1 MATVRGMTPE
11 AIRAL
16 LKKEIG
22 DYQALSIAVN
32 SAKGA
37 SDSAVA
43 EVENIRKDLEKM
55 DFDFDTSQLD
65 KAMEK
70 FETDMTELNQNLD
83 ELKDEAL
90 ARENKLTALEK
101 ALNKDRS
108 EFNKEMQ
115 KMAKELSDSK
125 EKLQQDLSEASEKLA
140 QNVSEVGT
148 NLSGELEKAN
158 KTLRES
164 LDKDLKKLDNDLSST
179 FDKNLRS
186 LERRH
191 GQMINS
197 LGDSLGAY
205 QRNSESAVSGLAS
218 EIEKAKAYAEGF
230 LQPGNLVWNPMA
242 LDDARGITPNNTN
255 VTIESSP
262 SGGKDGVGAL
272 KINRTSTG
280 SSYIYYGQPQG
291 LEFELRPGDVV
302 AVSAWIKSTVEVPVE
317 TLGFHVSFGSRV
329 VYNTT
334 KIPANAWAYISGDI
348 PYAQGA
354 PKTVG
359 FRVVIDKDFPANG
372 SVIISD
378 PHAKR
383 KVTSD
388 LIVDGAVVSD
398 KIATNAV
405 EARNIV
411 SGAVTAG
418 KIAAD
423 AVEARNIASGAVTA
437 GKIAADAVTANN
449 ILAGSI
455 GAKHIVSKS
464 IGADQ
469 LAANSVTSD
478 KIVSNAVDADKIKAK
493 SIGTDQL
500 AANAVTADKI
510 KANAVTSAKID
521 SEAVTAQKLAAGAV
535 TADKIAAYSITANHM
550 VLAQPGNLI
559 ANGSLS
565 AGNAGWDSSLHY
577 DNTNQSVPPTGRYL
591 ITKPGQGSMDAQGND
606 KWFDVQPGASYAF
619 EIWLYS
625 DKPGSLF
632 YLECRNQDGNHA
644 GSAGKTVNEGDFWTG
659 GYIYLV
665 NARTLSTG
673 WNRYS
678 CVYTMGSDTTRA
690 RLGTFFF
697 NHPKGTEQNARVAF
711 AGVSMRP
718 MADASLIVEGGI
730 QAGHIASKAITTD
743 HMSAN
748 SIDGDR
754 IKSNTLDADK
764 IRAKS
769 LTSDHVTFK
778 DGFIKNAMIGDSQ
791 ITNAKIKDL
800 NADKINAGTMHG
812 DRIQAGTLDANR
824 IKANTLSADQ
834 ISTGTMSGDRIQSNT
849 LDANRIKAGTL
860 DAQQIATGTLNSDRI
875 AANSITVKELRAGT
889 IVPIG
894 GSLIPSEP
902 KVSGGVPEPIWWEA
916 CDTELAA
923 NYSGWPRPEGN
934 PWRTHS
940 QAQSKQQTVAPPQ
953 RLVKVKPGQKYRLTF
968 WCRSTKPDTTLFI
981 EMRDQNGS
989 HAVKSGAV
997 YGSVNSGKYLSKK
1010 KSDEDWPVTDFSE
1023 SKTGSYLV
1031 ANFTMPTSITK
1042 VTSTIEFKE
1051 DVEYVS
1057 LRNFYFNHPNGSNQA
1072 NQWLSG
1078 LSLELEIPDQQAID
1092 ARQDDAIERMDKD
1105 ATFLNGVMMNIARML
1120 VRAEQNKGDST
1131 LLTTNFE
1138 GTLLYGML
1146 GIRTG
1151 RNGLVDLY
1159 ISPEWK
1165 GRIEFIANCSV
1176 GAFNGTPAT
1185 WFSTVTDDDFATHT
1199 TSSVRAKPPSQFK
1212 HNGKFKY
1219 AQVDVR
1225 PQGAGA
1231 LDQLAVS
1238 IYHVPSYYEMFQL
1251 LTTKEITRVGMLEY
1265 GRSTDDP
1272 EPRLK
1277 EAPAWDRRGS
1287 GLSSRR

>member
-43 EVENIRKDLEKM
+43 EVENIRKDLENM

-90 ARENKLTALEK
+90 ARENKLSALEI

-108 EFNKEMQ
+108 KFNQEMRD
-115 KMAKELSDSK
+115 MAKELSDSK
-125 EKLQQDLSEASEKLA
+125 EHLERELSEVSEKLA

-164 LDKDLKKLDNDLSST
+164 LDKDLKKLDDDLSAA
-179 FDKNLRS
+179 FDKGLQGVETRQNNKIDRV
-186 LERRH
+186 R
-191 GQMINS
+191 
-197 LGDSLGAY
+197 DSLTYY
-205 QRNSESAVSGLAS
+205 QNYNDAKMSSVISDVGR
-218 EIEKAKAYAEGF
+218 AKAYADGF
-230 LQPGNLVWNPMA
+230 LQPGNLVWNPRA
-242 LDDARGITPNNTN
+242 LDDARGITPKNAN
-255 VTIESSP
+255 VKIESSP
-262 SGGKDGVGAL
+262 SGSKDGVGAL
-272 KINRTSTG
+272 KITHTNTE
-280 SSYIYYGQPQG
+280 SSYIDYGQPQG

-317 TLGFHVSFGSRV
+317 TLGFHVSWGSRV
-329 VYNTT
+329 VYNTS
-334 KIPANAWAYISGDI
+334 KIPANAWAHISGDI
-348 PYAQGA
+348 PYAQRA

-388 LIVDGAVVSD
+388 LIVDGAVMSQSL
-398 KIATNAV
+398 AT
-405 EARNIV
+405 
-411 SGAVTAG
+411 
-418 KIAAD
+418 
-423 AVEARNIASGAVTA
+423 GAVTA

-455 GAKHIVSKS
+455 GAREIAAKS
-464 IGADQ
+464 IGA
-469 LAANSVTSD
+469 
-478 KIVSNAVDADKIKAK
+478 
-493 SIGTDQL
+493 DQL

-510 KANAVTSAKID
+510 AANAVNADKIKAKSIGTDHLVSNAVTTEKLASKAVKADNID
-521 SEAVTAQKLAAGAV
+521 ANAVTAQK
-535 TADKIAAYSITANHM
+535 IASKAINGDHIQANSIDTTKLTI
-550 VLAQPGNLI
+550 VPGNLFPDPHFQDPTWGTSGTSY
-559 ANGSLS
+559 AHKNNGGEFRMFPNGKQVGTYYTPDGIGDGALM
-565 AGNAGWDSSLHY
+565 LE
-577 DNTNQSVPPTGRYL
+577 
-591 ITKPGQGSMDAQGND
+591 
-606 KWFDVQPGASYAF
+606 PGASYRITMNVYGGSQFPDDAQFIVYLRYRNSSGRYIPSQRVAIPATRGASVESAIFTAPDNASSSLYTIGFFAF
-619 EIWLYS
+619 
-625 DKPGSLF
+625 F
-632 YLECRNQDGNHA
+632 DGN
-644 GSAGKTVNEGDFWTG
+644 G
-659 GYIYLV
+659 G
-665 NARTLSTG
+665 TLSI
-673 WNRYS
+673 WD
-678 CVYTMGSDTTRA
+678 VQLTRA
-690 RLGTFFF
+690 
-697 NHPKGTEQNARVAF
+697 
-711 AGVSMRP
+711 
-718 MADASLIVEGGI
+718 ADASLIVKGGV
-730 QAGHIASKAITTD
+730 QADHIASGAITTD

-778 DGFIKNAMIGDSQ
+778 KGFIDNAMIGDAQ
-791 ITNAKIKDL
+791 ITSGKIKDL
-800 NADKINAGTMHG
+800 DAGKITTGTMHG
-812 DRIQAGTLDANR
+812 DRIQSNTLNANR
-824 IKANTLSADQ
+824 IKAGTLSADQ
-834 ISTGTMSGDRIQSNT
+834 IATGTMHGDRIQSNT

-923 NYSGWPRPEGN
+923 NFKGYPRPEGN
-934 PWRTHS
+934 PWRMCS
-940 QAQSKQQTVAPPQ
+940 NASNQSQTVAPPQ
-953 RLVKVKPGQKYRLTF
+953 RLVKIKPGQKYRLTF

-997 YGSVNSGKYLSKK
+997 YGSVNSGKYLTKK
-1010 KSDEDWPVTDFSE
+1010 KSDEDWAVTDFSE

-1031 ANFTMPTSITK
+1031 ANFTLPTSITK

-1057 LRNFYFNHPNGSNQA
+1057 LRNFYFNHSNGGNQG
-1072 NQWLSG
+1072 NQWLAG

-1092 ARQDDAIERMDKD
+1092 ARQDDAIDRMVKD
-1105 ATFLNGVMMNIARML
+1105 ATFLNGVMLNIARML
-1120 VRAEQNKGDST
+1120 VRAEQNKGDSAI
-1131 LLTTNFE
+1131 LTTNFE
-1138 GTLLYGML
+1138 GTLLYGMM

-1151 RNGLVDLY
+1151 RSGLVDLY

-1185 WFSTVTDDDFATHT
+1185 WFSEVTDDNFTTHT
-1199 TSSVRAKPPSQFK
+1199 TSSVQAQPPSQFK
-1212 HNGKFKY
+1212 HNGTFKY
-1219 AQVDVR
+1219 ARVDVR
-1225 PQGAGA
+1225 PPGGGA

-1265 GRSTDDP
+1265 GRSTSDP

-1277 EAPAWDRRGS
+1277 ETPSWERRG

>member
-16 LKKEIG
+16 LKREIG

-43 EVENIRKDLEKM
+43 EVENIRKDLENM

-90 ARENKLTALEK
+90 ARENKLSALEI

-108 EFNKEMQ
+108 EFNQEMQ

-125 EKLQQDLSEASEKLA
+125 TQLEKDLSETSEKLA
-140 QNVSEVGT
+140 QNLTDVGA
-148 NLSGELEKAN
+148 NLSSELEKVN
-158 KTLRES
+158 KTVKKDLAKDLSNLDRKLQTIFSES
-164 LDKDLKKLDNDLSST
+164 LNNVADDLNSRAYGIDKDLNDYKSKT
-179 FDKNLRS
+179 
-186 LERRH
+186 
-191 GQMINS
+191 
-197 LGDSLGAY
+197 DSKMGTL
-205 QRNSESAVSGLAS
+205 LS
-218 EIEKAKAYAEGF
+218 EIDKAKAYADGF
-230 LQPGNLVWNPMA
+230 MQPGNLVWNPMA
-242 LDDARGITPNNTN
+242 LDNARDIFTNNYVTRVTYNDNTGRPPKTGITIRKNSDSTSY
-255 VTIESSP
+255 ISY
-262 SGGKDGVGAL
+262 GGSKYATFDVKDGNQFQ
-272 KINRTSTG
+272 I
-280 SSYIYYGQPQG
+280 
-291 LEFELRPGDVV
+291 
-302 AVSAWIKSTVEVPVE
+302 SAWVKSTNDLPARA
-317 TLGFHVSFGSRV
+317 LGFLA
-329 VYNTT
+329 T
-334 KIPANAWAYISGDI
+334 KCAPEYAPPIPANTWTKVSVDVSVRYGGSDSFGFFQVYATSSIPVGTDI
-348 PYAQGA
+348 
-354 PKTVG
+354 
-359 FRVVIDKDFPANG
+359 
-372 SVIISD
+372 IISE
-378 PHAKR
+378 PHAVQKT
-383 KVTSD
+383 TSD
-388 LIVDGAVVSD
+388 LIVDGAVTSQSL
-398 KIATNAV
+398 AT
-405 EARNIV
+405 
-411 SGAVTAG
+411 
-418 KIAAD
+418 
-423 AVEARNIASGAVTA
+423 GAVTA

-455 GAKHIVSKS
+455 GAREIAAKS

-469 LAANSVTSD
+469 LAANAVTAD
-478 KIVSNAVDADKIKAK
+478 KIAANAVDADKIKAK
-493 SIGTDQL
+493 AIGTDQL

-535 TADKIAAYSITANHM
+535 TADKIAAHSITANHM

-565 AGNAGWDSSLHY
+565 AGDAGWDSSLY
-577 DNTNQSVPPTGRYL
+577 YQNANQSVPPTGRYL
-591 ITKPGQGSMDAQGND
+591 ITKPGQGSMDAQGYD

-632 YLECRNQDGNHA
+632 YLACRNQDGNHA
-644 GSAGKTVNEGDFWTG
+644 GSAGKTVNEGDLWSG
-659 GYIYLV
+659 GGVYLIT
-665 NARTLSTG
+665 ARTLSTG
-673 WNRYS
+673 WRRYS
-678 CVYTMGSDTTRA
+678 CVYTMDSNTTRA

-697 NHPKGTEQNARVAF
+697 NHPNGKEQNARVAF

-778 DGFIKNAMIGDSQ
+778 NGFIKEAMIGNAQ
-791 ITNAKIKDL
+791 ITSGKIKELD
-800 NADKINAGTMHG
+800 AGKITTGTMSG
-812 DRIQAGTLDANR
+812 YRIQAGTLDANR
-824 IKANTLSADQ
+824 IKAGTLSADQ
-834 ISTGTMSGDRIQSNT
+834 IATGTMSGDRIQSNT

-860 DAQQIATGTLNSDRI
+860 SADQIATGTLNSDRI

-902 KVSGGVPEPIWWEA
+902 KVSGGVPEPIWWEV
-916 CDTELAA
+916 CDNELAA
-923 NYSGWPRPEGN
+923 NYSGYPRPEGN
-934 PWRTHS
+934 PWRLCST
-940 QAQSKQQTVAPPQ
+940 AQSKQQTVAPPQ
-953 RLVKVKPGQKYRLTF
+953 RLVKIKPGQKYRLTF
-968 WCRSTKPDTTLFI
+968 WCRSTKPDTTLYI

-997 YGSVNSGKYLSKK
+997 YGSVNSGKYLTKK

-1057 LRNFYFNHPNGSNQA
+1057 LRNFYFNHSNGSNQG
-1072 NQWLSG
+1072 NQWLAG

-1092 ARQDDAIERMDKD
+1092 ARQDDAIDRMDKD

-1120 VRAEQNKGDST
+1120 VRAEQNKADST

-1146 GIRTG
+1146 GIRTSS
-1151 RNGLVDLY
+1151 NGQVDLY

-1185 WFSTVTDDDFATHT
+1185 WFRKVTDDDFTTHT
-1199 TSSVRAKPPSQFK
+1199 TSSVRVAPPTPFK

-1219 AQVDVR
+1219 TRVDVR
-1225 PQGAGA
+1225 PRGEGV
-1231 LDQLAVS
+1231 LDQLSVA

-1265 GRSTDDP
+1265 GRSTSDP
-1272 EPRLK
+1272 EPKLK
-1277 EAPAWDRRGS
+1277 EAPSWERRGS

>member
-16 LKKEIG
+16 LKREIG

-43 EVENIRKDLEKM
+43 EVENIRKDLENM

-90 ARENKLTALEK
+90 ARENKLSALEI
-101 ALNKDRS
+101 ALSKDRS
-108 EFNKEMQ
+108 KFNQEMRD
-115 KMAKELSDSK
+115 MAKELSDSK
-125 EKLQQDLSEASEKLA
+125 EKLQKDLSEVSEKLA

-205 QRNSESAVSGLAS
+205 QRNSESAVSSLAS
-218 EIEKAKAYAEGF
+218 DIEKAKAYAEGF

-329 VYNTT
+329 VYNTS

-348 PYAQGA
+348 PYAQRA

-388 LIVDGAVVSD
+388 LIVDGAVTSQSLD
-398 KIATNAV
+398 T
-405 EARNIV
+405 
-411 SGAVTAG
+411 
-418 KIAAD
+418 
-423 AVEARNIASGAVTA
+423 GAVTA

-455 GAKHIVSKS
+455 GAREIAAKS

-469 LAANSVTSD
+469 LAANSVTSE

-493 SIGTDQL
+493 SIGTDHLVSNAVTTEKL
-500 AANAVTADKI
+500 ASKAVKADNIDANAVTA
-510 KANAVTSAKID
+510 
-521 SEAVTAQKLAAGAV
+521 Q
-535 TADKIAAYSITANHM
+535 KIASKAINGDHIQANSIDTTKLTIM
-550 VLAQPGNLI
+550 PGNLFPDPHFQDPTWGTSGTSY
-559 ANGSLS
+559 AHKNNGGEFRMFPNGKQVGTYYTPKDIGDGALM
-565 AGNAGWDSSLHY
+565 LE
-577 DNTNQSVPPTGRYL
+577 
-591 ITKPGQGSMDAQGND
+591 
-606 KWFDVQPGASYAF
+606 PGASYRITMNVYGSGALPDDTQF
-619 EIWLYS
+619 IVYLRYQNSSGRYIPSQRVAIPASKGTSVESAIFTAPDNASSSLYTIGFFVFAEGNGGMISIWDVQL
-625 DKPGSLF
+625 
-632 YLECRNQDGNHA
+632 
-644 GSAGKTVNEGDFWTG
+644 
-659 GYIYLV
+659 
-665 NARTLSTG
+665 
-673 WNRYS
+673 
-678 CVYTMGSDTTRA
+678 TRA
-690 RLGTFFF
+690 
-697 NHPKGTEQNARVAF
+697 
-711 AGVSMRP
+711 
-718 MADASLIVEGGI
+718 ADASLIVKGGV
-730 QAGHIASKAITTD
+730 QADHIASKAITTD

-778 DGFIKNAMIGDSQ
+778 KGFIDNAMIGDAQ
-791 ITNAKIKDL
+791 ITSGKIKDL
-800 NADKINAGTMHG
+800 DAGKITTGTMHG
-812 DRIQAGTLDANR
+812 DRIQSNTLNANR
-824 IKANTLSADQ
+824 IKAGTLSADQ
-834 ISTGTMSGDRIQSNT
+834 ISTGTMHGDRIQSNT
-849 LDANRIKAGTL
+849 LDANRIKTGTL
-860 DAQQIATGTLNSDRI
+860 DAKQIATGTLNADRI
-875 AANSITVKELRAGT
+875 GADSITVKELRAGT

-902 KVSGGVPEPIWWEA
+902 KVSGGVPEPIWWEV
-916 CDTELAA
+916 CDNELAA
-923 NYSGWPRPEGN
+923 NFKGYPRPEGN
-934 PWRTHS
+934 PWRRCS
-940 QAQSKQQTVAPPQ
+940 NASNQSQTVAPPQ
-953 RLVKVKPGQKYRLTF
+953 RLVKIKPGQKYRLTF
-968 WCRSTKPDTTLFI
+968 WCRSTKPDTTLYI

-997 YGSVNSGKYLSKK
+997 YGSVNSGKYLTKK
-1010 KSDEDWPVTDFSE
+1010 KSNEDWPVTDFSE

-1031 ANFTMPTSITK
+1031 ANFTLPTSITK

-1057 LRNFYFNHPNGSNQA
+1057 LRNFYFNHSNGSNQG
-1072 NQWLSG
+1072 NQYLAG

-1092 ARQDDAIERMDKD
+1092 ARQDDAIDRMDKD
-1105 ATFLNGVMMNIARML
+1105 ATFLNGVMLNIARML
-1120 VRAEQNKGDST
+1120 VRAEQNKADST

-1146 GIRTG
+1146 GIKTSSSG
-1151 RNGLVDLY
+1151 KVDLY

-1185 WFSTVTDDDFATHT
+1185 WFSKVTDDDFTTHT
-1199 TSSVRAKPPSQFK
+1199 TSSVRVAPPTQFK

-1219 AQVDVR
+1219 TRVDVR
-1225 PQGAGA
+1225 PRGEGV
-1231 LDQLAVS
+1231 LDQLSVA

-1277 EAPAWDRRGS
+1277 EAPSWERRGS

>member
-16 LKKEIG
+16 LKREIG

-43 EVENIRKDLEKM
+43 EVENIRKDLENM

-125 EKLQQDLSEASEKLA
+125 EKLQQDLSEVSEKLA

-179 FDKNLRS
+179 FDNNLRS

-197 LGDSLGAY
+197 LGDSMGAY
-205 QRNSESAVSGLAS
+205 LRNTESAVSGLAS
-218 EIEKAKAYAEGF
+218 DLEKAKAYAEGF

-348 PYAQGA
+348 PYAQRA

-423 AVEARNIASGAVTA
+423 AV
-437 GKIAADAVTANN
+437 TANN

-493 SIGTDQL
+493 SIGTDHLVANAVTTEKL
-500 AANAVTADKI
+500 ASKAVKADNIDANAVTA
-510 KANAVTSAKID
+510 
-521 SEAVTAQKLAAGAV
+521 Q
-535 TADKIAAYSITANHM
+535 KIASKAINGDHIQANSIDTTKLTIMPGNLFPDPHFQDSCWGDSGQVYAHKNNGGELRFYPINAQHGRYYQPSGARDESMMLEKNSAYRITANIWGNNNITKGMRINVYMRYTQTSGSKGVRLIGSIPVTVGVSVESETLTTPDNMRDSECTIGFFVDKPWDGGEVSMWDVHM
-550 VLAQPGNLI
+550 TRA
-559 ANGSLS
+559 A
-565 AGNAGWDSSLHY
+565 DSSLIVKGGVQADH
-577 DNTNQSVPPTGRYL
+577 
-591 ITKPGQGSMDAQGND
+591 ITSG
-606 KWFDVQPGASYAF
+606 
-619 EIWLYS
+619 
-625 DKPGSLF
+625 
-632 YLECRNQDGNHA
+632 
-644 GSAGKTVNEGDFWTG
+644 
-659 GYIYLV
+659 
-665 NARTLSTG
+665 
-673 WNRYS
+673 
-678 CVYTMGSDTTRA
+678 
-690 RLGTFFF
+690 
-697 NHPKGTEQNARVAF
+697 
-711 AGVSMRP
+711 
-718 MADASLIVEGGI
+718 
-730 QAGHIASKAITTD
+730 AITTD

-778 DGFIKNAMIGDSQ
+778 KGFIDNAMIGDAQ
-791 ITNAKIKDL
+791 ITSGKIKDL
-800 NADKINAGTMHG
+800 DAGKITTGTMHG
-812 DRIQAGTLDANR
+812 DRIR
-824 IKANTLSADQ
+824 
-834 ISTGTMSGDRIQSNT
+834 SNT
-849 LDANRIKAGTL
+849 LDANRIKTGTL
-860 DAQQIATGTLNSDRI
+860 DAKQIATGTLNADRI
-875 AANSITVKELRAGT
+875 GADSITVKELRAGT

-902 KVSGGVPEPIWWEA
+902 KVSGGVPEPIWWKV

-923 NYSGWPRPEGN
+923 NYRGWPRPEGN

-940 QAQSKQQTVAPPQ
+940 QAQGKQQTVAPPQ
-953 RLVKVKPGQKYRLTF
+953 RLVKIKPGQKYRLTF

-997 YGSVNSGKYLSKK
+997 YGSVNSGKYLTKN

-1031 ANFTMPTSITK
+1031 ANFTMPTIATK

-1057 LRNFYFNHPNGSNQA
+1057 LRNFYFNHSNGSNQA
-1072 NQWLSG
+1072 NQWISG

-1120 VRAEQNKGDST
+1120 VRAEQNKADST

-1146 GIRTG
+1146 GIRTSS
-1151 RNGLVDLY
+1151 NGQVDLY

-1185 WFSTVTDDDFATHT
+1185 WFSKVTDDDFTTHT
-1199 TSSVRAKPPSQFK
+1199 TSSVRVAPPTPFK

-1219 AQVDVR
+1219 TRVDVR
-1225 PQGAGA
+1225 PRREGV
-1231 LDQLAVS
+1231 LDQLSVA

-1265 GRSTDDP
+1265 GRTTDDP

-1277 EAPAWDRRGS
+1277 EAPSWERRGS